1 MDAGRL
7 GVISLANISTF
18 LQKIMEAVYGEEVRG
33 SIHDALAAMNVESS
47 EAMRFAATA
56 KDSAAASALDAKAS
70 AATAEQKAT
79 EIVASAQAAKT
90 SENNAKTSETNAATK
105 AAEAATAAA
114 GAKASET
121 AAGNSEAIATQK
133 AQEAADSQSAA
144 AQSEAEA
151 KAAEDRIKA
160 IRTDVE
166 TLGAQATADKNAAE
180 AAKEAAEAAADDATI
195 AETNAKLSEN
205 TALVAQAAAEVA
217 KDDAEA
223 AKLAAQNAKTAAET
237 AKDDAEDAKCKAKAS
252 EDAAAASALSAQQYS
267 GKPPKPQAG
276 TWWIWDADQQK
287 YLDSGIACDLV
298 GPTGNGIKDIKL
310 TKGDHTPGTTDI
322 YTVTMTDGTTTT
334 ISVYNGR
341 NGTGT
346 GDVLGIAFDLVLP
359 ASGWVNGELTVADSR
374 LLALA
379 THKYLVDADEASR
392 EEYLE
397 CNVQARNI
405 TTTGFITFKNNTD
418 PTMDLTV
425 NVIRLEL
432 SVNGS

>member
-1 MDAGRL
+1 M
-7 GVISLANISTF
+7 ANIATF
-18 LQKIMEAVYGEEVRG
+18 LQKILDAVYGEEVRG
-33 SIHDALAAMNVESS
+33 SIHDALVAMNVESS

-56 KDSAAASALDAKAS
+56 KDSAAASALEAKAS

-79 EIVASAQAAKT
+79 EVLDSARA
-90 SENNAKTSETNAATK
+90 AKTSETNAKTSELNAIQQASN
-105 AAEAATAAA
+105 AANAAA
-114 GAKASET
+114 AAKASET
-121 AAGNSEAIATQK
+121 AAGNSEVVATQK
-133 AQEAADSQSAA
+133 AQEAADSQAAA

-151 KAAEDRIKA
+151 KESEDS
-160 IRTDVE
+160 
-166 TLGAQATADKNAAE
+166 
-180 AAKEAAEAAADDATI
+180 AAK
-195 AETNAKLSEN
+195 
-205 TALVAQAAAEVA
+205 
-217 KDDAEA
+217 
-223 AKLAAQNAKTAAET
+223 
-237 AKDDAEDAKCKAKAS
+237 
-252 EDAAAASALSAQQYS
+252 SALTAQQYS
-267 GKPPKPQAG
+267 GKPPKPQDG

-298 GPTGNGIKDIKL
+298 GPTGNGIQDIKL

-322 YTVTMTDGTTTT
+322 YTVTMTDGSTMT

-346 GDVLGIAFDLVLP
+346 GDVLGISFDLVLP
-359 ASGWVNGELTVADSR
+359 VSGWANGEITVADSR

-405 TTTGFITFKNNTD
+405 TTTGFITFKNDTD

-432 SVNGS
+432 SANGA

>member
-1 MDAGRL
+1 M
-7 GVISLANISTF
+7 ANISTH

-47 EAMRFAATA
+47 DAMRFAATA
-56 KDSAAASALDAKAS
+56 KDSAAASAMDAKAS
-70 AATAEQKAT
+70 AAKAEQKAT
-79 EIVASAQAAKT
+79 EIVASAQAART
-90 SENNAKTSETNAATK
+90 SELNAKTSETNAAAK
-105 AAEAATAAA
+105 AAEADTAAA

-121 AAGNSEAIATQK
+121 AAANSEATAAQK

-151 KAAEDRIKA
+151 KAAEDRVKT
-160 IRTDVE
+160 IRSDVE

-180 AAKEAAEAAADDATI
+180 AAKDAAEASADDAAI

-205 TALVAQAAAEVA
+205 AALVAKAAAEVA

-237 AKDDAEDAKCKAKAS
+237 AADMAGTDADDAAQAAAD
-252 EDAAAASALSAQQYS
+252 AAASALSAQQYS
-267 GKPPKPQAG
+267 GKPPKPQDG
-276 TWWIWDADQQK
+276 TWWVWDAAQQK
-287 YLDSGIACDLV
+287 YVDTGIGCELV
-298 GPTGNGIKDIKL
+298 GPTGNGIQDIKL
-310 TKGDHTPGTTDI
+310 TKGDHKPGTTDI
-322 YTVTMTDGTTTT
+322 YTVTMTDGTTTS

-341 NGTGT
+341 NGTGA

-379 THKYLVDADEASR
+379 THKYLIDADEASR

-405 TTTGFITFKNNTD
+405 TTTGFITFKNDTD

-432 SVNGS
+432 SANGS

>member
-1 MDAGRL
+1 
-7 GVISLANISTF
+7 
-18 LQKIMEAVYGEEVRG
+18 MEAVYGEEVRG

-47 EAMRFAATA
+47 DAMRFAATA
-56 KDSAAASALDAKAS
+56 KDSAAASAMDAKAS
-70 AATAEQKAT
+70 AAKAEQKAT
-79 EIVASAQAAKT
+79 EIVASAQAART
-90 SENNAKTSETNAATK
+90 SELNAKTSETNAAAK
-105 AAEAATAAA
+105 AAEADTAAA

-121 AAGNSEAIATQK
+121 AAANSEATAAQK

-151 KAAEDRIKA
+151 KAAEDRVKT
-160 IRTDVE
+160 IRSDVE

-180 AAKEAAEAAADDATI
+180 AAKDAAEASADDAAI

-205 TALVAQAAAEVA
+205 AALVAKAAAEVA

-237 AKDDAEDAKCKAKAS
+237 AADMAGTDADDAAQAAAD
-252 EDAAAASALSAQQYS
+252 AAASALSAQQYS
-267 GKPPKPQAG
+267 GKPPKPQDG
-276 TWWIWDADQQK
+276 TWWVWDAAQQK
-287 YLDSGIACDLV
+287 YVDTGIGCELV
-298 GPTGNGIKDIKL
+298 GPTGNGIQDIKL
-310 TKGDHTPGTTDI
+310 TKGDHKPGTTDI
-322 YTVTMTDGTTTT
+322 YTVTMTDGTTTS

-341 NGTGT
+341 NGTGA

-379 THKYLVDADEASR
+379 THKYLIDADEASR

-405 TTTGFITFKNNTD
+405 TTTGFITFKNDTD

-432 SVNGS
+432 SANGS

>member
-1 MDAGRL
+1 M
-7 GVISLANISTF
+7 ANIATF
-18 LQKIMEAVYGEEVRG
+18 LQKILDAVYGEEVRG
-33 SIHDALAAMNVESS
+33 SIHDALAAMNIESS

-56 KDSAAASALDAKAS
+56 KDSAAASALEAKAS

-79 EIVASAQAAKT
+79 EVVDSARA
-90 SENNAKTSETNAATK
+90 AKTSETNAKTSELNAIQQASN
-105 AAEAATAAA
+105 AANAAA
-114 GAKASET
+114 AAKASET
-121 AAGNSEAIATQK
+121 AAGNSEVVATQK
-133 AQEAADSQSAA
+133 AQEAADSQAAA

-151 KAAEDRIKA
+151 KAAEERVKT
-160 IRTDVE
+160 IRSDVE
-166 TLGAQATADKNAAE
+166 TLGAQATAAKTAAETAKTDAE
-180 AAKEAAEAAADDATI
+180 AARDAALI
-195 AETNAKLSEN
+195 SQNGAKDSEN
-205 TALVAQAAAEVA
+205 AALVSKAAAELA
-217 KDDAEA
+217 KNDAEA
-223 AKLAAQNAKTAAET
+223 AKLAAQAAKTAAET
-237 AKDDAEDAKCKAKAS
+237 AKTDAEAAKDKAKES
-252 EDAAAASALSAQQYS
+252 EDSAAKSALTAQQYS
-267 GKPPKPQAG
+267 GKPPKPQDG
-276 TWWIWDADQQK
+276 TWWIWDAEQQK

-322 YTVTMTDGTTTT
+322 YTVTMTDGSTMT

-346 GDVLGIAFDLVLP
+346 GDVLGISFDLVLP
-359 ASGWVNGELTVADSR
+359 VSGWANGEITVADSR

-405 TTTGFITFKNNTD
+405 TTTGFITFKNDTD

-432 SVNGS
+432 SANGS

>member
-1 MDAGRL
+1 M
-7 GVISLANISTF
+7 ANISTF
-18 LQKIMEAVYGEEVRG
+18 LQKIMEAVYGEEVRS

-47 EAMRFAATA
+47 DAMRFAATA

-70 AATAEQKAT
+70 AATAKQKAD
-79 EIVASAQAAKT
+79 EIVVSAQAAKT
-90 SENNAKTSETNAATK
+90 SETNAKTSETNAVAK
-105 AAEAATAAA
+105 AAEAVAAAA

-121 AAGNSEAIATQK
+121 AAGNSEAVAAQK
-133 AQEAADSQSAA
+133 AREAADSQSAA

-151 KAAEDRIKA
+151 KAAEERTKT
-160 IRTDVE
+160 IRSDVE

-180 AAKEAAEAAADDATI
+180 AAKEAAEGAAGDATI

-205 TALVAQAAAEVA
+205 AALVAQAAAEVA

-223 AKLAAQNAKTAAET
+223 AKLAAQTAADNAST
-237 AKDDAEDAKCKAKAS
+237 DADDAAQAAAD
-252 EDAAAASALSAQQYS
+252 AAASALSAQQYS
-267 GKPPKPQAG
+267 GKPPKPQDG
-276 TWWIWDADQQK
+276 TWWIWDAAQQK
-287 YLDSGIACDLV
+287 YLDSGISCDLV
-298 GPTGNGIKDIKL
+298 GPTGNGIQDIKL

-341 NGTGT
+341 NGTGA
-346 GDVLGIAFDLVLP
+346 GDVLGISFDLVLP
-359 ASGWVNGELTVADSR
+359 TSGWVNGELTVADSR
-374 LLALA
+374 LLALS

-405 TTTGFITFKNNTD
+405 TTTGFITFKNDTD
-418 PTMDLTV
+418 PTTDLTV

-432 SVNGS
+432 SANGA